1 MRGGVAILFAAEEPV
16 LDFDPYRQDSDF
28 YYLTGWNE
36 PGAALLII
44 GPTNEPERPGQ
55 PAHVRD
61 YKEILFLPTRNLRME
76 TYTGAKMDAATPGVT
91 AATGVDNVEPM
102 ANLAA
107 DLNKLIADD
116 RSVAFNVWTQ
126 PGVKAAE
133 SLLGFTAATLGASAP
148 AAHDVTTL
156 TMPLREVKDAGEIEL
171 LKKAAAASI
180 AAQTG
185 DDEVREAR
193 RDRADDRRQNDRGL
207 VRAGLRAALLCAHCR
222 HRHQLDDPALLRKLR
237 TIEDGDVVL
246 VDAACEY
253 SMYASDITRTVPAN
267 GHFTARQREIY
278 NVVLGAQKAAID
290 AFVAGKSKIN
300 DFQHRDPDSLDAAA
314 YNYINTHG
322 KDLHGQP
329 LGKYWLH
336 GLGHMVGIDVH
347 DPAQYPAVLKPGMV
361 FTIEPGVYIPEE
373 KLGVRIE
380 CDFLVLPDGKLIDLD
395 ADSAAHRRRCRSS
408 DAEVAFRKPVQAWT
422 RSDAMEPGSTR
433 RLSLRLLRSA
443 QACLEECA
451 HGRRGLFSDL
461 ALIGDEERERAWPEA
476 ARLRELAL
484 ALQNIFAQQEQRNAL
499 CDEFL
504 DLCTMHGESHP
515 GEPRL
520 ARMFLARIERGEV
533 GTPTEEPRKPW

>member
-1 MRGGVAILFAAEEPV
+1 MVRLVCLVLLTSFLPPGSQALEKQSASDYHARRVALGTALHGGVAIFFAAEEPV

-55 PAHVRD
+55 AAHSRE
-61 YKEILFLPTRNLRME
+61 YKEILFLPTRNLRTE

-91 AATGVDNVEPM
+91 SATGIDNVEPM
-102 ANLAA
+102 TSLAG
-107 DLNKLIADD
+107 DLNRLIADD
-116 RSVAFNVWTQ
+116 RRVAYSIWAQ
-126 PGVKAAE
+126 PGAKAADA
-133 SLLGFTAATLGASAP
+133 LLGFTAATLGASVPP
-148 AAHDVTTL
+148 ARDVTTL
-156 TMPLREVKDAGEIEL
+156 TMPLREMKDSGEIDL
-171 LKKAAAASI
+171 LKKASAASVAGQREMMKSVKPGVTERTI
-180 AAQTG
+180 AGKMTAAWFEQGCERPSYAPIVGTG
-185 DDEVREAR
+185 INSTTLHYSANS
-193 RDRADDRRQNDRGL
+193 A
-207 VRAGLRAALLCAHCR
+207 
-222 HRHQLDDPALLRKLR
+222 
-237 TIEDGDVVL
+237 TIEDGDVIV

-300 DFQHRDPDSLDAAA
+300 DFQHRDPDSLDVAA

-373 KLGVRIE
+373 KIGVRIE
-380 CDFLVLPDGKLIDLD
+380 CDFLVLPDGKLLDLD
-395 ADSAAHRRRCRSS
+395 ADLPHTTE
-408 DAEVAFRKPVQAWT
+408 EV
-422 RSDAMEPGSTR
+422 
-433 RLSLRLLRSA
+433 
-443 QACLEECA
+443 
-451 HGRRGLFSDL
+451 
-461 ALIGDEERERAWPEA
+461 EA
-476 ARLRELAL
+476 A
-484 ALQNIFAQQEQRNAL
+484 
-499 CDEFL
+499 
-504 DLCTMHGESHP
+504 M
-515 GEPRL
+515 
-520 ARMFLARIERGEV
+520 
-533 GTPTEEPRKPW
+533 RK